1 MTAHRVND
9 PQQWNLYAYSRNNPL
24 RFTDPTGLDIWLR
37 GCGQES
43 DTCHQGYVGAYN
55 DKGRFGRSHLSDD
68 LTDSASLGTTG
79 ISVSYNGG
87 TYQGVWD
94 TKKNEQ
100 NAVTVGGSGA
110 LSDLIFTVNGNCNGT
125 CQASGLVNG
134 TNTGSGLQALQF
146 AVTSPGSGFLKNP
159 GTYAFDPFH
168 AGRTNFM
175 GYDPNQPQG
184 LPSTHLPVPPSLLIG
199 RNGQP
204 TNVDFHIDERYP
216 FEDVTG
222 FVNHVG
228 SIGHT
233 LFNDARSIF
242 SGLVDHGNH

>member
-1 MTAHRVND
+1 
-9 PQQWNLYAYSRNNPL
+9 
-24 RFTDPTGLDIWLR
+24 LDIWLR